1 VIGTLSNLR
10 RGMVPEHRS
19 NLPRPLTSF
28 VGREDEAR
36 RIFQLLEQHGVVTLV
51 GAAGCGKT
59 RLALEVARRELAKFD
74 DGVCLVEL
82 AALLEPD
89 LVANQVAAATGLVD
103 VGAGPLSSMLAEHL
117 QGRQLLL
124 VLDNCE
130 HLTVA
135 CATLVSVLAERCPQL
150 RVLATSREPLGVPGE
165 VICQILPLAT
175 PEPQLESDV
184 DAALRSDSVRLLV
197 ERAQLSR
204 PGFALTQA
212 NLPAAIEVCRR
223 LDGIPLALELAA
235 ARLRVISLEQI
246 AARVGDHFGLLDAGT
261 RPGPSR
267 QRTLRATLDWSF
279 DLLNEPE
286 RAFFSRLSVFGGG
299 FDLDAAE
306 AVAGGDGIHYQQGLD
321 LLVRLVDRSLV
332 QVEDL
337 DGGETR
343 YRLLE
348 TVRQYARERL
358 DAAVAAE
365 VRRRHFEF
373 FAALVEQ
380 AGPHLQGGPH
390 EAGWLERIRLE
401 HDNLRSALHWS
412 AANLP
417 GEGLRLAGILGVYW
431 YVVGQLDEGRRWL
444 EGALAAA
451 GESPDRGVALVR
463 VGRLALKQGDWQ
475 ASKRFVRETLAW
487 SDATG
492 DEHIRARALNQDAFV
507 RLQEGD
513 LRGSRAAYEKALTLD
528 RRGGDDFWVASTL
541 EHLGQCVRF
550 QGDHQAAVR
559 LLDESLSIRL
569 RIDDRRGVAA
579 ALVQRAEVAL
589 DTGDLGTARTALTGS
604 RPQPTAVPHRLV
616 VVSWLDATG
625 RLLALAGQP
634 ELGLT
639 LGSTAA
645 SLQAAIGGSLVE
657 PARRSRQRWLDQA
670 RRSAGRRAEAAEV
683 EGAGLAADAA
693 CERAA
698 AALAAVSDRASAV
711 PAWASP
717 EARQAGL
724 TRREW
729 EVLALLTAGASNREI
744 AQRLFISSRTA
755 GNHVASILSKLQ
767 AGTRGEAVARA
778 LGVPSAAP
786 PT

>member
-1 VIGTLSNLR
+1 
-10 RGMVPEHRS
+10 MAPEPRS

-36 RIFQLLEQHGVVTLV
+36 LIRQLLERRGIVTLV

-59 RLALEVARRELAKFD
+59 RLAVELARRDLAKFE
-74 DGVCLVEL
+74 DGACLVEL
-82 AALLEPD
+82 ATLLEPD

-103 VGAGPLSSMLAEHL
+103 VGAGPLSSMLADHL
-117 QGRQLLL
+117 QGRRLLL

-130 HLTVA
+130 HLTDA
-135 CATLVSVLAERCPQL
+135 CASLVAVLAGRCPQL

-165 VICQILPLAT
+165 VICRVLPLPT
-175 PEPQLESDV
+175 PGPELEGDV
-184 DAALRSDSVRLLV
+184 DAALRSDSLRLLL

-246 AARVGDHFGLLDAGT
+246 AKRVGDHFGLLDAGT
-261 RPGPSR
+261 RPGPHR
-267 QRTLRATLDWSF
+267 QRTLRATLEWSY
-279 DLLNEPE
+279 DLLSEPE
-286 RAFFSRLSVFGGG
+286 RAFFSRLSVFPGG
-299 FDLDAAE
+299 FELDAAE
-306 AVAGGDGIHYQQGLD
+306 AVAAGDGIDERHVLD
-321 LLVRLVDRSLV
+321 LLARLVDRSLV
-332 QVEDL
+332 QVEEL

-358 DAAVAAE
+358 EETAAGAD
-365 VRRRHFEF
+365 VRRRHFKF

-390 EAGWLERIRLE
+390 EARWLEKVRLE
-401 HDNLRSALHWS
+401 HDNLRGALDWS
-412 AANLP
+412 EANLP
-417 GEGLRLAGILGVYW
+417 EEGLRLASILGVYW

-444 EGALAAA
+444 EGALAVA
-451 GESPDRGVALVR
+451 GESSERGTALVR
-463 VGRLALKQGDWQ
+463 IGRLALKQGDWE
-475 ASKRFVRETLAW
+475 AGKRFVRETLAW
-487 SDATG
+487 SDAKG
-492 DEHIRARALNQDAFV
+492 DSHTRARALNQDAFV
-507 RLQEGD
+507 RVQEGD
-513 LRGSRAAYEKALTLD
+513 LRGARAAYELALTLD

-541 EHLGQCVRF
+541 EHLGQCARF
-550 QGDHQAAVR
+550 QADHEAAAR
-559 LLDESLSIRL
+559 LLGESVQIRL

-579 ALVQRAEVAL
+579 ALVQLAEVAL
-589 DTGDLGTARTALTGS
+589 DAGDIAAARTALIGS
-604 RPQPTAVPHRLV
+604 RPQPTVVPHRLV
-616 VVSWLDATG
+616 AVSWLDASG
-625 RLLALAGQP
+625 RLFALTGQP
-634 ELGLT
+634 ELGLM
-639 LGSTAA
+639 LGSAA
-645 SLQAAIGGSLVE
+645 TSLQAAIGGSLVE
-657 PARRSRQRWLDQA
+657 PARRSRERWLNQA
-670 RRSAGRRAEAAEV
+670 RRSAGRRAQAAEV
-683 EGAGLAADAA
+683 EGAALAADTA

-698 AALAAVSDRASAV
+698 AALAAVSDQAPAV

-717 EARQAGL
+717 EAREAGL

-729 EVLALLTAGASNREI
+729 EVLALLTRGASNREI

-778 LGVPSAAP
+778 LGVPSVP
-786 PT
+786 G

>member
-1 VIGTLSNLR
+1 
-10 RGMVPEHRS
+10 MAPEPRS

-36 RIFQLLEQHGVVTLV
+36 LVFKLLERQGVVTLV

-59 RLALEVARRELAKFD
+59 RLALEVARRELAKFE
-74 DGVCLVEL
+74 DGACLVEL

-89 LVANQVAAATGLVD
+89 LVTNQVAAAIGLVD

-117 QGRQLLL
+117 QGRRLLL

-130 HLTVA
+130 HLTDA
-135 CATLVSVLAERCPQL
+135 CASLVAVLARRCPQL
-150 RVLATSREPLGVPGE
+150 RVLATSRQPLGVPGE
-165 VICQILPLAT
+165 VICQVLPLPT
-175 PEPQLESDV
+175 PGPQVEGDV
-184 DAALRSDSVRLLV
+184 DAALRSDSLRLLL

-212 NLPAAIEVCRR
+212 NLAAAIEVCRR

-261 RPGPSR
+261 RPGPNR
-267 QRTLRATLDWSF
+267 QRTLRATLEWSY
-279 DLLNEPE
+279 DLLSEPE
-286 RAFFSRLSVFGGG
+286 RVLFCRLSVFAGG

-306 AVAGGDGIHYQQGLD
+306 AVSAGDGIDERQVLD
-321 LLVRLVDRSLV
+321 LLARLVDRSLV
-332 QVEDL
+332 QVEEL
-337 DGGETR
+337 DRGETR

-348 TVRQYARERL
+348 TVRQYAGERL
-358 DAAVAAE
+358 DEVPGSAD
-365 VRRRHFEF
+365 VRRRHFQF
-373 FAALVEQ
+373 FAALGEQ

-390 EAGWLERIRLE
+390 EARWLERIRLE
-401 HDNLRSALHWS
+401 HGNLRSALDWS
-412 AANLP
+412 ETNIP
-417 GEGLRLAGILGVYW
+417 GEGLRLASILGVYW

-444 EGALAAA
+444 EGALAVA
-451 GESPDRGVALVR
+451 GESPERGAALVR
-463 VGRLALKQGDWQ
+463 IGRLALKQGDWD
-475 ASKRFVRETLAW
+475 AGKRFVREALAW
-487 SDATG
+487 SDAWG
-492 DEHIRARALNQDAFV
+492 DSHTRARALNQDAFV
-507 RLQEGD
+507 RVQQGD
-513 LRGSRAAYEKALTLD
+513 LRGARAAYELALTLD
-528 RRGGDDFWVASTL
+528 RRGADAFWVASTL

-550 QGDHQAAVR
+550 QEDHQTAAR
-559 LLDESLSIRL
+559 LLDESLRIRL
-569 RIDDRRGVAA
+569 HIDDRRGVAA

-589 DTGDLGTARTALTGS
+589 DTGDMAAARGALSDS
-604 RPQPTAVPHRLV
+604 RPQPAVLPHRLV
-616 VVSWLDATG
+616 VVSWLNAAG

-634 ELGLT
+634 ELGVT
-639 LGSTAA
+639 LGSAAA

-657 PARRSRQRWLDQA
+657 PAQRSRQRWLDQA
-670 RRSAGRRAEAAEV
+670 RRSAGRRAEAAEL
-683 EGAGLAADAA
+683 EGAAMSADTA

-698 AALAAVSDRASAV
+698 AALAAVPDQASAV
-711 PAWASP
+711 PVWASP
-717 EARQAGL
+717 EARDAGL

-729 EVLALLTAGASNREI
+729 EVLTLLTRGASNREI
-744 AQRLFISSRTA
+744 AQRLFISGRTA

>member
-1 VIGTLSNLR
+1 
-10 RGMVPEHRS
+10 MVPEQRS

-28 VGREDEAR
+28 VGREDEVR
-36 RIFQLLEQHGVVTLV
+36 RILELLEQHGVVTLV

-74 DGVCLVEL
+74 EGVCLVEL

-117 QGRQLLL
+117 QGGKLLL

-135 CATLVSVLAERCPQL
+135 CATLVSVLAQRCPQL

-165 VICQILPLAT
+165 VICQVLPLPI

-184 DAALRSDSVRLLV
+184 DAALRSDSVRLLL

-204 PGFALTQA
+204 PGFALTVA

-261 RPGPSR
+261 RPGSGR

-279 DLLNEPE
+279 DLLSEPE
-286 RAFFSRLSVFGGG
+286 RAFFSRLSVFAGG

-306 AVAGGDGIHYQQGLD
+306 AVAGRDGIYDQQGLD
-321 LLVRLVDRSLV
+321 LLARLVDRSLV
-332 QVEDL
+332 QVEDV

-358 DAAVAAE
+358 EDAAVVAG

-390 EAGWLERIRLE
+390 EARWLERIRLE
-401 HDNLRSALHWS
+401 HDNLRSALEWS
-412 AANLP
+412 EANLP

-431 YVVGQLDEGRRWL
+431 YIVGQLDEGRRWL
-444 EGALAAA
+444 EGALAVA
-451 GESPDRGVALVR
+451 GESPERGVALVR

-492 DEHIRARALNQDAFV
+492 DDHIRARALNQDAFIRV
-507 RLQEGD
+507 QEGD
-513 LRGSRAAYEKALTLD
+513 LRGARAAYEKALTLD

-550 QGDHQAAVR
+550 QGDHKAAVR

-579 ALVQRAEVAL
+579 SLVQRAEVAL
-589 DTGDLGTARTALTGS
+589 DAGDPGTARTALTGS

-625 RLLALAGQP
+625 RLLALTGQP

-639 LGSTAA
+639 LGSAAA

-670 RRSAGRRAEAAEV
+670 RRSAGRLAEAAEV

-717 EARQAGL
+717 EAREAGL

-729 EVLALLTAGASNREI
+729 EVLAHLTAGASNREI